1 MVFKIY
7 NCDIGG
13 FRMDNLKTNKFLAAF
28 LLAGLL
34 AMGGGKIAEI
44 LVPDKELAE
53 NAYPIEVKE
62 VAAGGHSATSSDKG
76 PEPILAL
83 LASADAQSGM
93 KLAKKCTACH
103 EFSMD
108 GKNKTGPMLWNIVDA
123 NKGMKDGFKY
133 SEALVGMGGKWD
145 YEALNAFLYKPK
157 AYIKGTKMNFAG
169 LKKPKDRAA
178 LIMWLRE
185 QGSQSYALPTE
196 ADIQAEEARFNP
208 EPEEEEADEEENAEG
223 KSAEDENSEDDEAE
237 NGEQPAEE
245 DDEKEV

>member
-7 NCDIGG
+7 NFDIGG

-62 VAAGGHSATSSDKG
+62 VAAGGHSATSPDKG

-83 LASADAQSGM
+83 LASADVQSGM

-103 EFSMD
+103 EFNMD

-169 LKKPKDRAA
+169 LKKPTDRANMIA
-178 LIMWLRE
+178 YLRSLAE
-185 QGSQSYALPTE
+185 TPVALPTQE
-196 ADIQAEEARFNP
+196 QIAA
-208 EPEEEEADEEENAEG
+208 
-223 KSAEDENSEDDEAE
+223 ENSGT
-237 NGEQPAEE
+237 N
-245 DDEKEV
+245 